1 MLEKVNSDL
10 TVGSIPNHFYRLAMP
25 MAIGMVFYTLY
36 NMVGIYFAGKL
47 STSAQA
53 GIGIGHLVYFFL
65 IAFGFGLNA
74 AMAGL
79 VGNFLGERK
88 INEAKV
94 LITRGI
100 ILTIF
105 ISIIL
110 IVFGVVC
117 GPLVI
122 NLVSE
127 AGPYREYSVRYFLIL
142 LSALPAFLIS
152 YTCNGALQAQG
163 DSVSMQRA
171 LVGAFF
177 LIIIV
182 TPILIFGVP
191 NLWLGIGFDGISLS
205 VVICQNLVMVFLLI
219 QVKCSALGLHLISKV
234 SLKNFQGYYE
244 IIKQMIP
251 GCMSFQMVII
261 GSLVVQFALKGFGP
275 HALAGY
281 NIGLRIEQ
289 LLLLPILG
297 MTQALLPIVAQ
308 NYGAK
313 NFQRVRLSLF
323 YCCSAGF
330 VMMIIVY
337 PIIWIFSASVLKV
350 FTSSS
355 EVISVGVSYLRI
367 DGLILPLYAI
377 LFSVNSFLQGVKR
390 PASIFWIGLF
400 RQGLLTAFFIWI
412 FIGVLGCDVW
422 GVWVGAGVSVFFG
435 WVLSIFI
442 TYKVANKE
450 IGGLW
455 QKSQI

>member
-1 MLEKVNSDL
+1 MVEMVKSDL
-10 TVGSIPNHFYRLAMP
+10 TVGSIPEHFYRLALP

-79 VGNFLGERK
+79 VGNSLGEKK
-88 INEAKV
+88 ISEAKV
-94 LITRGI
+94 LVAKGI
-100 ILTIF
+100 SLAIV
-105 ISIIL
+105 ISIGL
-110 IVFGVVC
+110 IVFGILC
-117 GPLVI
+117 GSSII

-127 AGPYREYSVRYFLIL
+127 TGSYREYSVRYFLVL

-163 DSVSMQRA
+163 DSISMQRA
-171 LVGAFF
+171 LVAAFF
-177 LIIIV
+177 LIIII

-191 NLWLGIGFDGISLS
+191 NLWLGIGFDGIALS
-205 VVICQNLVMVFLLI
+205 VVISQFLVMVFLLI
-219 QVKCSALGLHLISKV
+219 KVKRSVLGLHLTLKA
-234 SLKNFQGYYE
+234 SLTNFRFYYE

-313 NFQRVRLSLF
+313 NFHRVRLALY

-337 PIIWIFSASVLKV
+337 PIIWIFGESALRV
-350 FTSSS
+350 FTSNL
-355 EVISVGVSYLRI
+355 EVVDVGVSYLRI

-390 PASIFWIGLF
+390 PASIFWIGFF

-412 FIGVLGCDVW
+412 FIGVLGSDIW

-435 WVLSIFI
+435 WGLSIFI
-442 TYKVANKE
+442 AYKIANKE